1 MTAYLP
7 ILSYSAADHV
17 SFLIR
22 ILVAAIFGY
31 VVGYERQKHGKEP
44 GRRTHCIIAA
54 TACTLMILSKYAFAD
69 IGTLAGSRG
78 SDNARMAAQVI
89 SGVSFLCAA
98 AIFKADGE
106 IKGLTTAAGMWATA
120 AIGLATGCG
129 MYYVAAFLTL
139 LILVLQILTHGSKNT
154 VQYSYKVVLKNEGD
168 HSAFKKKVKS
178 LFSESTVT
186 FLEVEKDEDCM
197 GIKISVNGEPS
208 VQNKFFKVCSVDE
221 NVKSIITD
229 LNC

>member
-44 GRRTHCIIAA
+44 GCRTHCIIAA

-78 SDNARMAAQVI
+78 NDNARMAAQVI

-120 AIGLATGCG
+120 AIGLATGSG

-139 LILVLQILTHGSKNT
+139 LVLILQIITHSAKNT
-154 VQYSYKVVLKNEGD
+154 IQYSYKVILKSNE
-168 HSAFKKKVKS
+168 HSAFEKKVKS
-178 LFSESTVT
+178 LFSDATVN
-186 FLEVEKDEDCM
+186 FLEIEKEEDCV
-197 GIKISVNGEPS
+197 GIKLSVGGTTS
-208 VQNKFFKVCSVDE
+208 VQNRFFKMCSVDD
-221 NVKSIITD
+221 NVKSITKF
-229 LNC
+229 